1 MNYQLAQFI
10 VNVFIAIGT
19 VGSVAIS
26 LWFAIF
32 SRRERTKITIS
43 LVIDMDTR
51 ERYVNISIVNTGS
64 IDYRLSYIYFHI
76 NNVTIMP
83 TPVQFYQPLPDDR
96 TPIPPGSRVNCL
108 LLIFSFDAYIDNTQV
123 ATPEQVV
130 KLLKKGYVIVFTARG
145 TKFIAKFSKR
155 FIRDYSAYRLSKQ
168 SIYSKVEQYDGID
181 ETH

>member
-1 MNYQLAQFI
+1 MNYQLAHFI

-26 LWFAIF
+26 LWFAIL

-43 LVIDMDTR
+43 SVIAMDTR
-51 ERYVNISIVNTGS
+51 ERYVSISIVNTGS
-64 IDYRLSYIYFHI
+64 IDYRFSYIYFHI

-108 LLIFSFDAYIDNTQV
+108 LLMFSFDAYINNKQV

-130 KLLKKGYVIVFTARG
+130 KLLKKGHIIVFTARG
-145 TKFIAKFSKR
+145 TKFIAKFPKT
-155 FIRDYSAYRLSKQ
+155 FIRDYSAYRLSKL
-168 SIYSKVEQYDGID
+168 STDSKVEQSDGN
-181 ETH
+181 